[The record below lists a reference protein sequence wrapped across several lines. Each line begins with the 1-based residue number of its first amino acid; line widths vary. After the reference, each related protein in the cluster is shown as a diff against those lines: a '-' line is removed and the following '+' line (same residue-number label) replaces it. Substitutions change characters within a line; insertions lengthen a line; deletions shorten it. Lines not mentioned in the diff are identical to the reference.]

1 MSYTRPQYPYYEDGI
16 RYDPR
21 SPCASEDE
29 EEPPKQKMEIITPPM
44 IEIQLI
50 PDDNPDGPVRLTM
63 TQERHDALLAAAI
76 QRIPQDVC
84 EEESQPSEVF
94 EHEYELM
101 LQTARSCLPV
111 PVAAMFTPLRNPKAG
126 VRRFK
131 RGDSMLKKLQKEN
144 DELKKLI
151 ATMKTQFK
159 EQQEQLDYFH
169 KCLGK

>member
-1 MSYTRPQYPYYEDGI
+1 MSNTKPKFPIIVDGV
-16 RYDPR
+16 YMDPR

-29 EEPPKQKMEIITPPM
+29 EEPPKQKMEIIPPPM
-44 IEIQLI
+44 VEIQLI
-50 PDDNPDGPVRLTM
+50 PDDNSDGPVRLTM

-76 QRIPQDVC
+76 QRMPQDAC

-94 EHEYELM
+94 LHEYELM

-131 RGDSMLKKLQKEN
+131 RGESMLKKLQKEN
-144 DELKKLI
+144 EELKKLI